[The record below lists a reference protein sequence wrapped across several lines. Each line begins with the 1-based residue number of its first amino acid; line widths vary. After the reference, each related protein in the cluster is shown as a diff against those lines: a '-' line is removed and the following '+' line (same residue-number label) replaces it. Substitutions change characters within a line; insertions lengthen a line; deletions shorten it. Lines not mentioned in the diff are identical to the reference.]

1 MATLADVNNE
11 LSAQGNILEDTRDSI
26 AEVAS
31 TVQKQLDFFTKGFEG
46 ADLEAERERGASAS
60 TSAGGIG
67 RGIQEAGMSVMGFLR
82 GLGMGAAGLGGF
94 LLGAASSFLAAA
106 AGLLK
111 AGIATVAFPFVKNFA
126 DDVADEIGL
135 FLEPLFN
142 SLGIDIT
149 DADGKIKES
158 VQDSISSVV
167 TSTLI
172 GSLFGLK
179 TGLMAGLIT
188 AAFEVV
194 KHNFPNFTAGA
205 TEGALDLIRQYFP
218 GLAEKIEKNP
228 ELSKTALT
236 TGLALILP
244 GLIPLLMPI
253 LFKFIGAVF
262 AIALS
267 GPIGAAIVLAAAG
280 LTAYFT
286 SDAVKEY
293 VDQLFEDMKDGL
305 KKLGNIVNNFIFD
318 SIDGIRE
325 GLFNFFNDISNEDL
339 MKTKAAND
347 PLREKIRQLREQRSS
362 IEQDPSF
369 SGSFMDESS
378 GEFVENPEVAAINAE
393 IDRLRAEINANKRAA
408 RDGRYGA
415 GEIAGIDAQ
424 GYEGYLARRGYSNDY
439 TVGGSSVTPGSSNTS
454 GRTLEDDMYV
464 LDPGYMARRG
474 IVAPTV
480 NAYDQS
486 SSTQIQNSTNI
497 MGSLGNTQD
506 SWDPSLGR
514 FSNE

>member
-11 LSAQGNILEDTRDSI
+11 LSEQGNILEETRDSI
-26 AEVAS
+26 ADVAA
-31 TVQKQLDFFTKGFEG
+31 TVQKQLDFFTGGKLT
-46 ADLEAERERGASAS
+46 DLEAQRERRGVSTPS

-67 RGIQEAGMSVMGFLR
+67 RGIQDAGMGVMGFLR

-94 LLGAASSFLAAA
+94 LLGAAQSFLGVA

-142 SLGIDIT
+142 NLGINIT
-149 DADGKIKES
+149 DANGQIKQS

-179 TGLMAGLIT
+179 TGLFAGLIT
-188 AAFEVV
+188 AAFEIV
-194 KHNFPNFTAGA
+194 KNRFPNFTEGA
-205 TEGALDLIRQYFP
+205 TEGALDIIRQNFP
-218 GLAEKIEKNP
+218 GLAEAIENNP
-228 ELSKTALT
+228 ELSKTAIA
-236 TGLALILP
+236 TGLALTLP
-244 GLIPLLMPI
+244 TLIPIIMPW

-262 AIALS
+262 ALAIS
-267 GPIGAAIVLAAAG
+267 GPVGAAIVLAAAG
-280 LTAYFT
+280 LGAYFT
-286 SDAVKEY
+286 SDTVKEY

-305 KKLGNIVNNFIFD
+305 NKLANTVNNFIFD
-318 SIDGIRE
+318 SIDGMRE
-325 GLFNFFNDISNEDL
+325 GLFNFFNDISDEDL
-339 MKTKAAND
+339 MKAKAAND
-347 PLREKIRQLREQRSS
+347 PLREKIRQLREQRAN

-378 GEFVENPEVAAINAE
+378 GEFVENPEVAAINAK

-408 RDGRYGA
+408 RDGRLGYSYGA
-415 GEIAGIDAQ
+415 GEVAGIDA
-424 GYEGYLARRGYSNDY
+424 GAFNSDYLIEGGP
-439 TVGGSSVTPGSSNTS
+439 SVTP
-454 GRTLEDDMYV
+454 
-464 LDPGYMARRG
+464 
-474 IVAPTV
+474 VAPTSGMTLEEQQQSAR
-480 NAYDQS
+480 NYITGGPAMAPLFNFSDQS
-486 SSTQIQNSTNI
+486 TSTQVQNSTNI

-506 SWDPSLGR
+506 VWGAHNR
-514 FSNE
+514 TGAR